1 MSERWSRIAKVPEY
15 EITVER
21 DGWFLLVHIPAL
33 DGVTQARFPGEV
45 ERMAGDYIA
54 TVTDMPVEDVAV
66 RVLGTVPTFSTAQYE
81 TVLDGLVEE
90 IEELRD
96 RLRIYESDADA

>member
-1 MSERWSRIAKVPEY
+1 VPEY

-21 DGWFLLVHIPAL
+21 DGRFLLIHIPAL

-54 TVTDMPVEDVAV
+54 VVTETPIEDIGI
-66 RVLGTVPTFSTAQYE
+66 RVLGTVPTLSTAQYE
-81 TVLDGLVEE
+81 TVCDELVDE

-96 RLRIYESDADA
+96 RLRIYERDT